1 MLKFKTSPIPK
12 TYKSK
17 LLKAKQELIRKK
29 PAEFLTLP
37 TQNTATIIEEAQ
49 KIQKRFTDVV
59 VIGMGGSVLGAQMLF
74 HTLQKDN
81 SKNPKIHFI
90 DNIDPN
96 LIASFEK
103 PLSKKRTLFL
113 FVSKSGN
120 TLETV
125 TLFSLLQKGAK
136 KWFGTKWQNH
146 LAVITENKEGTLYKQ
161 ALKHTLKIYEMPK
174 HVSGRYSV
182 LTIAGLLPAALMNIN
197 INKLLEGAAK
207 AQTTKTAEKLAATIH
222 NLYTKKKTCMTLFP
236 YIDCFEFF
244 NKWTTQLIAES
255 LGKTSKVGPTPL
267 SLIGAKD
274 QHSLLQLLLDGP
286 KDKWV
291 LFFELEKYAKDYIA
305 NKFKFSQILKA
316 QKKGTAGALTKKKV
330 PNSTITIEKLDE
342 ENLGELIMT
351 FEMAVA
357 LAGVMFKINPFNQ
370 PAVELGKR
378 ITKSIL
384 K

>member
-1 MLKFKTSPIPK
+1 
-12 TYKSK
+12 
-17 LLKAKQELIRKK
+17 
-29 PAEFLTLP
+29 
-37 TQNTATIIEEAQ
+37 
-49 KIQKRFTDVV
+49 
-59 VIGMGGSVLGAQMLF
+59 
-74 HTLQKDN
+74 
-81 SKNPKIHFI
+81 
-90 DNIDPN
+90 
-96 LIASFEK
+96 
-103 PLSKKRTLFL
+103 
-113 FVSKSGN
+113 
-120 TLETV
+120 
-125 TLFSLLQKGAK
+125 
-136 KWFGTKWQNH
+136 
-146 LAVITENKEGTLYKQ
+146 
-161 ALKHTLKIYEMPK
+161 
-174 HVSGRYSV
+174 
-182 LTIAGLLPAALMNIN
+182 
-197 INKLLEGAAK
+197 
-207 AQTTKTAEKLAATIH
+207 
-222 NLYTKKKTCMTLFP
+222 MTLFP

-330 PNSTITIEKLDE
+330 PNSTITIEKLDA

-351 FEMAVA
+351 FEIAIA
-357 LAGVMFKINPFNQ
+357 LAGIMFKINPFNQ